1 MGAYA
6 ELVWSWLSGADGAPP
21 LPTHDGWVLVSANG
35 LSPADAE
42 RLYPAPPRLLIL
54 SGGES
59 EPRLRRVR
67 SAQVLAGPPPRLDEE
82 ALREL
87 RRGYSCAVLLDGIE
101 ATSGRVLLEL
111 AHHGVQRVAFRRN
124 GDWVVRTPRQIVLR
138 KPLRRIE
145 SAWSR
150 SGVAR
155 WFRTRVQRARAH
167 DALRQRN
174 AQSFRGE
181 RHWLEHLQRQ
191 TPRVPER
198 SADGKLNVLLYIGQL
213 NSGGAERQLVNLAK
227 GLRAEGHAVRVLTT
241 YPMADENAHYCTDL
255 RRADVDHHVA
265 GSHASPTAELALRRL
280 NLHPEV
286 VGSLPEVI
294 RNPVIDLA
302 GELLADPPDVL
313 HCWLD
318 YPNIVGAAA
327 CALSGTPHAILST
340 RNLNP
345 TYFPAFYQSWMDEWY
360 AFLTTLPQVHL
371 LANSNPGAD
380 DYANWLRVARDRFE
394 VIYNGVDL
402 ASMERAG
409 ESEARRVRHEL
420 GLRADQP
427 FVVGVF
433 RLAAEKRPQVFLD
446 VIERV
451 RRACPELVV
460 AMVGVGEL
468 RSEVEASIARRGLG
482 KCVRLLGQRKDVPAL
497 LAAADV
503 KLLTSFVEGT
513 PNVILEAQ
521 WAGCP
526 PVATAAGGTP
536 DALEHGVSGFL
547 HPVDDVD
554 ALAKSVLRLLG
565 DRELRAG
572 MARAGQRFVRE
583 RFALERMLD
592 DTLAYYETLLARPR
606 APHTEPRAETS
617 EPEMLSAP

>member
-6 ELVWSWLSGADGAPP
+6 ELVWSLLDGGDGLPP
-21 LPTHDGWVLVSANG
+21 LPTTEGWVLVSANG
-35 LSPADAE
+35 LAPADAE

-54 SGGES
+54 SGAEAA
-59 EPRLRRVR
+59 PRHRRVR
-67 SAQVLAGPPPRLDEE
+67 SAQVLAGPPPRLDDE

-87 RRGYSCAVLLDGIE
+87 RRGYTSAVLLDGVE

-111 AHHGVQRVAFRRN
+111 AHHGVQRVAYRDVS
-124 GDWVVRTPRQIVLR
+124 GWVVRTPRQIVWR

-145 SAWSR
+145 QLWAASSLA
-150 SGVAR
+150 G
-155 WFRTRVQRARAH
+155 WFRRRVERARAH
-167 DALRQRN
+167 DALRRRN
-174 AQSFRGE
+174 AERFRGE
-181 RHWLEHLQRQ
+181 RHWLEHLQRVP
-191 TPRVPER
+191 PRAPER
-198 SADGKLNVLLYIGQL
+198 RADGRLNVVLYIGQL

-227 GLRAEGHAVRVLTT
+227 GLRAEGHAVRVLTS
-241 YPMADENAHYCTDL
+241 YPMADENAHYCSDL
-255 RRADVDHHVA
+255 RRADVDHRVA
-265 GSHASPTAELALRRL
+265 GSHGSPTAELALRRL
-280 NLHPEV
+280 CLHPEV

-294 RNPVIDLA
+294 RNPVLDLA

-327 CALSGTPHAILST
+327 AALCGTGHVVLSM

-345 TYFPAFYQSWMDEWY
+345 TYFPSFYQSWMDEWY

-380 DYANWLRVARDRFE
+380 DYARWLNVARERFE
-394 VIYNGVDL
+394 VIHNGVDL
-402 ASMERAG
+402 ESIERAG
-409 ESEARRVRHEL
+409 ERDARRVRREL
-420 GLRADQP
+420 QLDAGQP

-433 RLAAEKRPQVFLD
+433 RLASEKRPAAFLD

-451 RRACPELVV
+451 RAGCPRLAV

-468 RSEVEASIARRGLG
+468 RDEVEAAIAKRGLG
-482 KCVRLLGQRKDVPAL
+482 DCVRLLGQRKDVPAL

-503 KLLTSFVEGT
+503 KLLTSHVEGT

-536 DALEHGVSGFL
+536 DALENGRTGFL
-547 HPVDDVD
+547 HAVSDLDG
-554 ALAKSVLRLLG
+554 LAQSTLRLLH
-565 DRELRAG
+565 DPELRADMG
-572 MARAGQRFVRE
+572 RAGRQFVRE

-592 DTLAYYETLLARPR
+592 DTLAYYETLLARRP
-606 APHTEPRAETS
+606 APPESAQAEPAAVVTS
-617 EPEMLSAP
+617 